1 MTDNI
6 LSIALTFVLLIGGT
20 AAIGS
25 ELIGSRSAPAPIAK
39 ADVTLPTVVVTGHRE
54 APTRVAVVDTQRVQ

>member
-6 LSIALTFVLLIGGT
+6 LSIALIFALLAGGT

-25 ELIGSRSAPAPIAK
+25 ELMGSRSTPA
-39 ADVTLPTVVVTGHRE
+39 ADATAVVTLPTVVVTGHRT
-54 APTRVAVVDTQRVQ
+54 APALVAAL